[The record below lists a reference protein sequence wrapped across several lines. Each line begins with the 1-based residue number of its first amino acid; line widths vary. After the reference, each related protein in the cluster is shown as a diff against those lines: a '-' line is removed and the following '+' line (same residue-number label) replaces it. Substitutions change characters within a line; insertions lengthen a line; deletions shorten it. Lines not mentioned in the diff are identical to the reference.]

1 MIRNFKRT
9 AAIFGL
15 VAATSTALVACND
28 SNDSGSDN
36 AEGGSDAA
44 ETKEVSGDLSGEGA
58 SSQKSAM
65 SVFEKAFLEAYPD
78 ANFSYTSSGSGA
90 GVKAF
95 NGGTVDFAGSD
106 SALKEDKGEVEAA
119 KERCG
124 GNDAWHLPTTI
135 GPVAIAYNL
144 GDTEVNLSTDTLAKI
159 FKGEITKWNDDAIKA
174 ENEGTDLPEKDI
186 TVIFRSDES
195 GTSDNFQKFLKSA
208 TGNWDSEG
216 KQFPDAVGEGANGS
230 SGVAD
235 QVASI
240 DGAIT
245 YVEAGYAH
253 QKEADGVKIAK
264 IDFGNGPV
272 ELSSESVGVALDHLA
287 FKETGSEHNMVV
299 DSEKLFASD
308 DEGAY
313 PLILTTYNIVCSAGY
328 DEETSALVKAFFNTV
343 LDNQND
349 DLENAG
355 FIPVSGD
362 HLERLK
368 AAVEAIQ

>member
-1 MIRNFKRT
+1 MIRNFKRS
-9 AAIFGL
+9 AAVLGL
-15 VAATSTALVACND
+15 IAATSTALVACSESSD
-28 SNDSGSDN
+28 SASGG
-36 AEGGSDAA
+36 AEGGDSS
-44 ETKEVSGDLSGEGA
+44 VSGDLSGEGA

-65 SVFEKAFLEAYPD
+65 SVFEKAFLGAYPD

-95 NGGTVDFAGSD
+95 TNGTVDFAGSD

-119 KERCG
+119 KERCE

-174 ENEGTDLPEKDI
+174 ENEGTDLPDKDI

-195 GTSDNFQKFLKSA
+195 GTSDNFQKFLSTA

-216 KQFPDAVGEGANGS
+216 KQFPDSVGEGANGS

-240 DGAIT
+240 EGAIT

-272 ELSSESVGVALDHLA
+272 ELSNESVGVALDNLK
-287 FKETGSEHNMVV
+287 FKETNSEHDMVV
-299 DSEKLFASD
+299 DSEALFSSKD
-308 DEGAY
+308 DGAY

-343 LDNQND
+343 LDNQNA
-349 DLENAG
+349 DLEAAG

>member
-9 AAIFGL
+9 AAIFGI
-15 VAATSTALVACND
+15 VAATSTGLVAC
-28 SNDSGSDN
+28 SESGSGS
-36 AEGGSDAA
+36 EGGS
-44 ETKEVSGDLSGEGA
+44 EVSGDLTGEGA

-65 SVFEKAFLEAYPD
+65 SVFEKAFLDEHPD

-90 GVKAF
+90 GVEAF
-95 NGGTVDFAGSD
+95 TNGTVDFAGSD

-119 KERCG
+119 KKRCE

-144 GDTEVNLSTDTLAKI
+144 GDKEVNLKTETLAKI
-159 FKGEITKWNDDAIKA
+159 FKGEITKWNDEEIKA
-174 ENEGTDLPEKDI
+174 SNEGVDLPDTDI

-195 GTSDNFQKFLKSA
+195 GTSDNFQKFLKTA
-208 TGNWDSEG
+208 TGNWDNEG

-240 DGAIT
+240 EGAIT
-245 YVEAGYAH
+245 YVEAGY
-253 QKEADGVKIAK
+253 
-264 IDFGNGPV
+264 
-272 ELSSESVGVALDHLA
+272 
-287 FKETGSEHNMVV
+287 NMVV
-299 DSEKLFASD
+299 DSEALFGSD
-308 DEGAY
+308 TKGSY

-328 DEETSALVKAFFNTV
+328 DEETSALVKAFFKTV
-343 LDNQND
+343 LDNQSS
-349 DLENAG
+349 DLESAG
-355 FIPVSGD
+355 FIPVTGD

-368 AAVEAIQ
+368 SAVDAIQ

>member
-9 AAIFGL
+9 AAIFGI
-15 VAATSTALVACND
+15 VAATSTALVACSESNESD
-28 SNDSGSDN
+28 SAD
-36 AEGGSDAA
+36 GGSDSV
-44 ETKEVSGDLSGEGA
+44 EVSGDLSGEGA

-65 SVFEKAFLEAYPD
+65 SVFEKAFLNEYPD

-119 KERCG
+119 KERCD

-174 ENEGTDLPEKDI
+174 ENEGTDLPDKNI

-195 GTSDNFQKFLKSA
+195 GTSDNFQKFLTAA

-240 DGAIT
+240 EGAIT

-272 ELSSESVGVALDHLA
+272 ELNAESVGVALDHLA
-287 FKETGSEHNMVV
+287 FKDTGSEHNMVV
-299 DSEKLFASD
+299 DSDKLFASN

-349 DLENAG
+349 ELENAG
-355 FIPVSGD
+355 FIPVAGD

-368 AAVEAIQ
+368 TAVDAIQ

>member
-9 AAIFGL
+9 AAIFGII
-15 VAATSTALVACND
+15 AATSTGLVAC
-28 SNDSGSDN
+28 SESGSGSEGG
-36 AEGGSDAA
+36 AEGGA
-44 ETKEVSGDLSGEGA
+44 EVSGDLTGEGA

-65 SVFEKAFLEAYPD
+65 SVFEKAFLADYPD

-90 GVKAF
+90 GVQAF
-95 NGGTVDFAGSD
+95 TNGTVDFAGSD

-119 KERCG
+119 KERCE

-144 GDTEVNLSTDTLAKI
+144 GDTEVNLKTETLAKI
-159 FKGEITKWNDDAIKA
+159 FKGEITKWNDEEIKA
-174 ENEGTDLPEKDI
+174 DNEGTELPDTDI

-195 GTSDNFQKFLKSA
+195 GTSDNFQKFLKTS
-208 TGNWDSEG
+208 TGNWDDEG

-240 DGAIT
+240 KGAIT

-253 QKEADGVKIAK
+253 QKEGDGVKIAK

-272 ELSSESVGVALDHLA
+272 ELSNESVGVALDNLA

-299 DSEKLFASD
+299 DSEALFGSD
-308 DEGAY
+308 TAGAY

-328 DEETSALVKAFFNTV
+328 DEETSALVKAFMKTA
-343 LDNQND
+343 LDNQSA
-349 DLENAG
+349 DLEAAG
-355 FIPVSGD
+355 FIPVTGS
-362 HLERLK
+362 HLDRLK

>member
-65 SVFEKAFLEAYPD
+65 SVFEKAFLGEYPD

-106 SALKEDKGEVEAA
+106 SALKED
-119 KERCG
+119 
-124 GNDAWHLPTTI
+124 
-135 GPVAIAYNL
+135 
-144 GDTEVNLSTDTLAKI
+144 
-159 FKGEITKWNDDAIKA
+159 KGEITKWNDDAIKA

-253 QKEADGVKIAK
+253 QKEGDGVKIAK

-343 LDNQND
+343 LDNQNE